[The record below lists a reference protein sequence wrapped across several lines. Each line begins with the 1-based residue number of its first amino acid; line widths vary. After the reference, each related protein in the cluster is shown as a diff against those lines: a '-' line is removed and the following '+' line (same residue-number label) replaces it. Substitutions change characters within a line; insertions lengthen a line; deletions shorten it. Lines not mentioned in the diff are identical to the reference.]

1 MNKNPTNTRSMTHH
15 HEKSEKSE
23 EVPRNRA
30 RRQVA
35 VGSCGLPRS
44 AAMSLQHNTYFDGG
58 VQSIGYE
65 REGARQSVGVMAAGE
80 YHFGTDA
87 PERMT
92 VVSGELVVKLPG
104 SDDWQAFG
112 SGTSFDVPGSS
123 GFDLQVASSTA
134 YLCEYL

>member
-1 MNKNPTNTRSMTHH
+1 
-15 HEKSEKSE
+15 
-23 EVPRNRA
+23 
-30 RRQVA
+30 
-35 VGSCGLPRS
+35 
-44 AAMSLQHNTYFDGG
+44 MSLQHNTYFDGG

-65 REGARQSVGVMAAGE
+65 QDGARQSVGVMAVGE

-104 SDDWQAFG
+104 SDDWQSFG
-112 SGTSFDVPGSS
+112 AGTAFDVPGSS
-123 GFDLQVASSTA
+123 GFDLKVASSTA

>member
-1 MNKNPTNTRSMTHH
+1 
-15 HEKSEKSE
+15 
-23 EVPRNRA
+23 
-30 RRQVA
+30 
-35 VGSCGLPRS
+35 
-44 AAMSLQHNTYFDGG
+44 MSLQHNTYFDGG

-112 SGTSFDVPGSS
+112 SGTSFDVPGVERLRPPGRQQHRLPLRVPLS
-123 GFDLQVASSTA
+123 
-134 YLCEYL
+134 